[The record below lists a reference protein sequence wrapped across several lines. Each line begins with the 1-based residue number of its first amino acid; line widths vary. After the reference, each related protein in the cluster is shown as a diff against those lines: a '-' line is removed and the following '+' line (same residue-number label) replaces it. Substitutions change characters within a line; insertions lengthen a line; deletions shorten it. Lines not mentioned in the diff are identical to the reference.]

1 MVKVEILPKYYHPY
15 GALGMCGLYGANG
28 KFNVTNG
35 SSGPNRLYRTSGQ
48 REWATNW
55 RFSYEQS
62 KKCVRHAME
71 VNKLTAGGDMQ
82 ETEINARA
90 AEESF

>member
-1 MVKVEILPKYYHPY
+1 
-15 GALGMCGLYGANG
+15 MCGLYGANG

-82 ETEINARA
+82 IPGNRLKEKTLRQAKRRIGTAPGR
-90 AEESF
+90 